1 MPPVPFAG
9 EAKPWHKKAWIWVT
23 GIAIVISWVL
33 LNGIAALSNAE
44 RLPSAISGLY
54 DKISKWYHIDQEWT
68 GKWTNEGDLDAR
80 YQPEIYVDLD
90 LLVQDSGVQ
99 GTISSGRQRDTIPI
113 QFVLIE
119 GTAFDD
125 MLDVHAFDYFQG
137 VPERIAT
144 FKITR
149 IGSDDVYQIKLA
161 TTWQVQ
167 SWFPEETTL
176 WRTGET
182 ELLPKEASW

>member
-44 RLPSAISGLY
+44 RLPSAISGLH
-54 DKISKWYHIDQEWT
+54 DKISTWYHIDQEWT

-80 YQPEIYVDLD
+80 YQPDIYVDLD
-90 LLVQDSGVQ
+90 LLVQ
-99 GTISSGRQRDTIPI
+99 
-113 QFVLIE
+113 
-119 GTAFDD
+119 
-125 MLDVHAFDYFQG
+125 
-137 VPERIAT
+137 ERIAT

-176 WRTGET
+176 WRNGET